1 MAGEALFIGWGD
13 VARGREKQAVKVL
26 QESIEYYGRLQ
37 QEGLIERFDVMFLG
51 PHGGDLNGF
60 VVLQGDRQQLDEV
73 RSSDEFERLLAR
85 ASVIVDA
92 LGAIPGYTGDALAKQ
107 VERFQTAAD
116 EFGG

>member
-1 MAGEALFIGWGD
+1 M
-13 VARGREKQAVKVL
+13 

-73 RSSDEFERLLAR
+73 RFSDEFERLLAR
-85 ASVIVDA
+85 ASYRRRA
-92 LGAIPGYTGDALAKQ
+92 GAIPGYTGDALAKQ
-107 VERFQTAAD
+107 IELFQAAAD